1 MFSGFKAIMKDI
13 KVTMRKDP
21 AARSAIEVYFL
32 YPHIKA
38 LKSYRRSHRLYEKG
52 HFFAARWVSQR
63 ARKRT
68 GIEIHPGAQIG
79 ENLFIDHGMGVV
91 IGETT
96 IIGDNVT
103 LYQGVTLGGT
113 GKDKGKRHP
122 TLGNCVV
129 VGSGA
134 KILGNIYI
142 APGTKVGAN
151 AVVLKDTTHESTAVG
166 IPARVID
173 KGIWYF
179 NL

>member
-1 MFSGFKAIMKDI
+1 MFSDFKMVMNDI
-13 KVTMRKDP
+13 KVTMHKDP

-38 LKSYRRSHRLYEKG
+38 LKSYRKAHRLYKNG
-52 HFFAARWVSQR
+52 HFFAARWISQKV
-63 ARKRT
+63 RKKT
-68 GIEIHPGAQIG
+68 GIEIHPGAEIG
-79 ENLFIDHGMGVV
+79 DNLFIDHGMGVV
-91 IGETT
+91 IGETAV
-96 IIGDNVT
+96 IGDNVT

-113 GKDKGKRHP
+113 GKDQGKRHP

-151 AVVLKDTTHESTAVG
+151 AVVLKDTTHKSTAVG
-166 IPARVID
+166 IPARIID
-173 KGIWYF
+173 SRTWYF